1 MPFSVLP
8 RYVVMRNCAWACE
21 NLRRAVSVLRRS
33 AMAFTIVHMPLRRTL
48 RQCGWMTK
56 KEVFYFWLVT
66 LLALGVAWLDY
77 ASGAGEHLGIFYLL
91 PIVAGAWWL
100 GRAGGVFFAV
110 GCTVL
115 WLVADHY
122 AGQTYAS
129 PALWYAHVAF
139 RGLYA
144 LAGALVVSFF
154 RKQLDLSATPFRLGE
169 AQLRNLVSRTEAIR
183 ESERIR
189 IAREIHDGLGQ
200 QLTGLK
206 LDMALMLCA
215 DNAMNAVERRELGQR
230 ILTAIDGTIELVRT
244 IASELRPCVL
254 DTLGLVAAIEWQAAE
269 FEKRTGIRCR
279 CTMTQTPIA
288 LDHKRTTAVFR
299 ILQEILTNVL
309 RHAHATEL
317 HILLRAAD
325 DWYCLEVRDNGR
337 GIADHQQEDPNA
349 LGLLGMRERA
359 RQCSG
364 DLRIMGQPGVGT
376 TVIVWVPLGEAHCDS
391 RVTGRRSLY
400 CA

>member
-1 MPFSVLP
+1 M
-8 RYVVMRNCAWACE
+8 
-21 NLRRAVSVLRRS
+21 
-33 AMAFTIVHMPLRRTL
+33 VHMPLRRPL
-48 RQCGWMTK
+48 PQYRWMTK
-56 KEVFYFWLVT
+56 KDVFYFWLIT

-139 RGLYA
+139 RGTYA
-144 LAGALVVSFF
+144 LAGALMVSFF
-154 RKQLDLSATPFRLGE
+154 RKQLDLHATPFRLGE
-169 AQLRNLVSRTEAIR
+169 TQLRNLASRTESVR

-206 LDMALMLCA
+206 LDMAQLLCA
-215 DNAMNAVERRELGQR
+215 DDAMTSGERRRLGER
-230 ILTAIDGTIELVRT
+230 ILVAIDGTIELVRK

-269 FEKRTGIRCR
+269 FGKRTGIGCR
-279 CTMTQTPIA
+279 CTMTQERIA
-288 LDHKRTTAVFR
+288 LDNERMTAVFR
-299 ILQEILTNVL
+299 ILQEILMNVL
-309 RHAHATEL
+309 HHAQATEV
-317 HILLRAAD
+317 HIALRAVDA
-325 DWYCLEVRDNGR
+325 WCCLEVRDNGR
-337 GIADHQQEDPNA
+337 GIANYEQCDPQA
-349 LGLLGMRERA
+349 LGLIGMRERA
-359 RQCSG
+359 RQCG
-364 DLRIMGQPGVGT
+364 GELQIAGQPGVGT
-376 TVIVWVPLGEAHCDS
+376 TVMVRVPLGEVHLD
-391 RVTGRRSLY
+391 RRPIGRRSLY